1 MIRSVAAFAPYPWRH
16 PVSTLRVVEPLKQAG
31 IQLLYGSDAGQNHL
45 DPSHLNRLL
54 GQAEAVLFQREFP
67 AYADEYA
74 WIAGQARAR
83 GKLVIYEIDDL
94 LFELSAGHP
103 DRDSHYYTRAL
114 WPMLQAAIQADLVT
128 TTTPQLAGY
137 LRAFNPNVTV
147 LPNYLPDSLWMGAV
161 LELRPEA
168 SDPVVIGYMG
178 SNTHHADLEEISPVL
193 EGILGERGERV
204 RCRFWGAPP
213 PVGIRGLA
221 NVEWIP
227 LEQFDYAEFA
237 AYFRRQQCDLFIAPL
252 ADNTFNQCK
261 SAIKF
266 LEYSI
271 LGIPG
276 VYSRMASYQAVVE
289 DGRNG
294 LLAGTAEEWTMCLNM
309 LLDDPG
315 RRLALGRAARESVER
330 DWMLSQHAGE
340 WSTAYQRAGEGGD
353 FAEGRV
359 EMIERLAAQ
368 VEDWVEDLQAGLAEG
383 DGGEEEGGRRSHRRA
398 DELENELLTAR
409 RALAGLNGLLAHPD
423 PRPDVQERTAGK
435 EVPGPVLSC

>member
-45 DPSHLNRLL
+45 DPSRLNRLL
-54 GQAEAVLFQREFP
+54 GQAEAVLFQRELP
-67 AYADEYA
+67 VYADDYA

-94 LFELSAGHP
+94 LFELSQGHP
-103 DRDSHYYTRAL
+103 DRISHYYTRAL

-128 TTTPQLAGY
+128 TTTAQLAGY

-147 LPNYLPDSLWMGAV
+147 LPNYLPDSLWMGEG
-161 LELRPEA
+161 LELHPEA

-178 SNTHHADLEEISPVL
+178 SNTHQADLEEISPVL

-213 PVGIRGLA
+213 PPGIRGLA

-276 VYSRMASYQAVVE
+276 VYSRMATYQAVVE

-294 LLAGTAEEWTMCLNM
+294 LLAGTAEEWTMCLNL

-315 RRLALGRAARESVER
+315 RRRGAWPGGAGERGEGLDALPACRGMVDRLPRRGRRGGFSPRAGLRSSNVWSPRWRIGWKISRMAWLRETVSRRRRTPFAARR
-330 DWMLSQHAGE
+330 
-340 WSTAYQRAGEGGD
+340 
-353 FAEGRV
+353 
-359 EMIERLAAQ
+359 
-368 VEDWVEDLQAGLAEG
+368 
-383 DGGEEEGGRRSHRRA
+383 
-398 DELENELLTAR
+398 
-409 RALAGLNGLLAHPD
+409 
-423 PRPDVQERTAGK
+423 
-435 EVPGPVLSC
+435 